1 MRLRLLSL
9 RGRLVLLLV
18 VVIMAAS
25 GLMLLEYQSRRH
37 EAQQQALN
45 RAQDIARFAAT
56 QQAELLTSLQRLV
69 GVAATRISREA
80 PADCA
85 RSLQTLKGTQPW
97 VSNIFVAR
105 PDGSILCSTASDDE
119 EINLSDRAYFKE
131 ALTKVRPA
139 SSGYLRSRA
148 SGRPV
153 MVYAQPIV
161 VEDRQ
166 VSGVALAGMLL
177 DWLDGLAA
185 RTLAAAPGATLTA
198 LDRDGVV
205 LARYPAMSGIDGVSM
220 AHAPFAQAAMTS
232 DQGTWIGEE
241 LDEVP
246 RLMGFVSLNSGIRI
260 IVSYPRDEVLSLAV
274 GQFQRNMGLLFALAV
289 LSVMA
294 LYLGLTQ
301 AVLNPLRD
309 LIGTVQRLGRGEL
322 SLRAVAGPGEIGT
335 LAAAI
340 NDMAAG
346 LQRQTAELATR
357 DAQYRLLSEQGSDVV
372 ALHTLDGTYIY
383 VSPTASWMLGYAPE
397 QLIGSTPQDRV
408 HPDERAVL
416 ERALSILIAGMPCA
430 PVTYRL
436 RHGDGQWI
444 WVETA
449 FALAADALAGQR
461 IVSATR
467 DVGDR
472 VTQEQELR
480 AARDRMGEQA
490 QSLQALAADLDRS
503 RRIAEAAAEAAEAA
517 RGEAERANQAKS
529 EFLANMSHEVRTPM
543 NGIVGMTA
551 LLLDTALTP
560 EQRGFAETI
569 RESADALLYVIN
581 DILDVSKLEAGK
593 LELESIDFALD
604 EIVDG
609 VVALLTP
616 RAQEKGIALTV
627 HIDPT
632 VNRAYRGDPPRLR
645 QILLNLAGNAVKFTS
660 EGQVA
665 IHVAA
670 ANDAPG
676 GVTPL
681 QFAVSDTGIG
691 MSAEQVG
698 RLFQKFT
705 QADNSITRR
714 FGGTGL
720 GLTICRQLVQLMGGD
735 ITVESKSG
743 EGSRF
748 CFTVPLPDA
757 AAPPPDSARMDEWL
771 RDRRALVVDD
781 TDTDRRILSRQ
792 LERLG
797 MKVAVA
803 NGAPAALADLERA
816 LREGTCPKLILI
828 DQAMPG
834 MTGETLGAWLRGHP
848 SFAGIKLVL
857 VTSAGKPDPGD
868 PAAENFDAVMVK
880 PIRPQNLKEVLGRLF
895 APASGPMP
903 DMGTSLDAGRGKGRR
918 VLVVDDN
925 SVNRNVARLILERDG
940 YGVDLVDDGM
950 EAIVAAEASRYD
962 LILMD
967 VQMPGMDGI
976 EATRMIRTQEG
987 QTGKPRTPIIAMTA
1001 NAMVGMRESYL
1012 EAGMDDYVS
1021 KPYEP
1026 LELLRTAAHWCG
1038 MRETPDPAI
1047 APPPSE
1053 NLMDFFAYPVID
1065 KTVMDGLLAF
1075 TDGPEF
1081 ADLVTKF
1088 VATGRERTARMG
1100 SLAQNG
1106 GWEELRRE
1114 AHSMISLAGNLGLR
1128 QVQHLAAAIETSLIN
1143 GEQATAAKLAQKIS
1157 NLAPAAWQAAEDH
1170 GDALVRLPTAL

>member
-1 MRLRLLSL
+1 MI
-9 RGRLVLLLV
+9 LLLV
-18 VVIMAAS
+18 AVIMAAS
-25 GLMLLEYQSRRH
+25 GLMLLEYQSRRQ
-37 EAQQQALN
+37 EAQQQALS

-105 PDGSILCSTASDDE
+105 PDGSILCSTAPDDE

-131 ALTKVRPA
+131 ALTQVRPA

-148 SGRPV
+148 SGRPI

-166 VSGVALAGMLL
+166 VAGVALAGMLL

-198 LDRDGVV
+198 VDRDGVI
-205 LARYPAMSGIDGVSM
+205 LARYPTLSGIDGVSM
-220 AHAPFAQAAMTS
+220 AHAPFAQAALAS
-232 DQGTWIGEE
+232 DHGTWIGEE

-260 IVSYPRDEVLSLAV
+260 IVSYPRDEVLSVAV
-274 GQFQRNMGLLFALAV
+274 GQFQRNIGLLFALAAF
-289 LSVMA
+289 SVMA
-294 LYLGLTQ
+294 VYFGFTQ

-309 LIGTVQRLGRGEL
+309 LIATVQRLGRGEL
-322 SLRAVAGPGEIGT
+322 GLRAVAGQGEIGS
-335 LAAAI
+335 LATAI

-346 LQRQTAELATR
+346 LQRQAAELATR

-372 ALHTLDGTYIY
+372 ALHALDGTYLY

-397 QLIGSTPQDRV
+397 QLIGATPQDRT
-408 HPDERAVL
+408 HPDEREVL
-416 ERALSILIAGMPCA
+416 ERALTILIAGMPCA

-436 RHGDGQWI
+436 RHGDGRWI

-480 AARDRMGEQA
+480 AARDRLGEQA

-503 RRIAEAAAEAAEAA
+503 RRIAEAAAEAAETA

-551 LLLDTALTP
+551 LLLDTPLSP

-593 LELESIDFALD
+593 LELENIDFAMD

-609 VVALLTP
+609 VVALLSP
-616 RAQEKGIALTV
+616 RAQEKGITLKA
-627 HIDPT
+627 HIDPDA
-632 VNRAYRGDPPRLR
+632 NRAYRGDPARLR

-660 EGQVA
+660 EGRVTIDVGA
-665 IHVAA
+665 SADTAA
-670 ANDAPG
+670 G
-676 GVTPL
+676 ITLL

-691 MSAEQVG
+691 MSADQVG

-735 ITVESKSG
+735 IQVESVAG

-748 CFTVPLPDA
+748 CFTVPLPAA
-757 AAPPPDSARMDEWL
+757 AAPPPDPARMDEWL

-781 TDTDRRILSRQ
+781 TEADRRILSRQ

-803 NGAPAALADLERA
+803 NGASAALADLERN

-834 MTGETLGAWLRGHP
+834 MTGDTLGAWLRGHP
-848 SFAGIKLVL
+848 SFAGIKLML
-857 VTSAGKPDPGD
+857 VTSGGKLEPGD

-880 PIRPQNLKEVLGRLF
+880 PVRPQNLRDVLGRLF
-895 APASGPMP
+895 APSTGPMP
-903 DMGTSLDAGRGKGRR
+903 DMGTNMDAGRGKGRR

-925 SVNRNVARLILERDG
+925 PVNRNVARLILERDG

-950 EAIVAAEASRYD
+950 EAIAAAEASRYD

-987 QTGKPRTPIIAMTA
+987 QTGMPRTPIIAMTA

-1026 LELLRTAAHWCG
+1026 LALLRTAAHWCG
-1038 MRETPDPAI
+1038 MRDAAQPAVTE
-1047 APPPSE
+1047 PYLEPS
-1053 NLMDFFAYPVID
+1053 MDFVSHPVID
-1065 KTVMDGLLAF
+1065 RTVLDGLLTF

-1081 ADLVTKF
+1081 ADLISRF
-1088 VATGRERTARMG
+1088 VATGRA
-1100 SLAQNG
+1100 
-1106 GWEELRRE
+1106 
-1114 AHSMISLAGNLGLR
+1114 
-1128 QVQHLAAAIETSLIN
+1128 
-1143 GEQATAAKLAQKIS
+1143 
-1157 NLAPAAWQAAEDH
+1157 
-1170 GDALVRLPTAL
+1170 